1 MIIAEIGSVHDG
13 NISKALALVKS
24 ASSSGADVIKF
35 QMHIAEEETLIDA
48 PSPSYFK
55 KEKRFDYF
63 KRTAFSL
70 KDWKKIK
77 KLCEKLGKEFLCSP
91 FSEKAVDYLETLNVK
106 KYKVPSGELTN
117 ISLLEKIKK
126 TKKHIILSTGMSSWD
141 EINIAT
147 NILKKNFS
155 ILQCSSIYPCP
166 LEKVGINVI
175 HELKK
180 KYKCPVGFSDHT
192 LGYSA
197 AFAAA
202 SNGASIIEKHFTLS
216 RNMYGSD
223 AKNSMEPKEFLFLA
237 KNIREIWKIIDHP
250 IDKNNLKEY
259 QDMKKIFEKSV
270 VASRDLKANSFL
282 RKKDIA
288 FKKPG
293 TGIRALYY
301 KNLIGKKLNT
311 SIKKNNLLA
320 KKNFYEN

>member
-13 NISKALALVKS
+13 DISKALALVKS
-24 ASSSGADVIKF
+24 ASCSGADVIKF
-35 QMHIAEEETLIDA
+35 QMHIAEEETLINA

-91 FSEKAVDYLETLNVK
+91 FSEKAVDYLESLNVK

-141 EINIAT
+141 EIDIAT

-223 AKNSMEPKEFLFLA
+223 AKNSMEPKEFLFLV

-293 TGIRALYY
+293 TGIRALYF

-311 SIKKNNLLA
+311 SIKKNSLLA
-320 KKNFYEN
+320 KKHFYEN